1 MGNGSLRMSSDR
13 QDVNGLTI
21 RSLLMAEITGVGDG
35 SYDFRAGRLCNS
47 REWFAGLYWA
57 RSFDSVDGGFLSPSH
72 ILLRYV
78 SLHQELSMAFGI
90 LKASLTFDLLI
101 GI

>member
-1 MGNGSLRMSSDR
+1 M
-13 QDVNGLTI
+13 DV
-21 RSLLMAEITGVGDG
+21 
-35 SYDFRAGRLCNS
+35 
-47 REWFAGLYWA
+47 
-57 RSFDSVDGGFLSPSH
+57 GFLSPSH

-90 LKASLTFDLLI
+90 LKASLAFDLLI

>member
-47 REWFAGLYWA
+47 RYVILGNGSLACIGLGVSIVWMVA
-57 RSFDSVDGGFLSPSH
+57 SFHLVTYSYVTFLCIKS
-72 ILLRYV
+72 
-78 SLHQELSMAFGI
+78 
-90 LKASLTFDLLI
+90 
-101 GI
+101 